1 MENIEKKGITTKV
14 DVELHAKAKQYM
26 AEHGDMNMETFI
38 TQAINGLVNAKEQ
51 AQVEQKPEK
60 QRTIAFQ
67 VPETFYQEVKDY
79 LERNGLRQNRFMY
92 NLIKQELD
100 REELEME
107 RLAQKQNGEQSDGD
121 ETPGDGED
129 EDESQAER
137 EKSFEGDE
145 PEDEE
150 AAEGMAM
157 TM

>member
-1 MENIEKKGITTKV
+1 MERNEKKGITTKV

-38 TQAINGLVNAKEQ
+38 SQAINGLVSAKEQ
-51 AQVEQKPEK
+51 TAEVQKPEK

-67 VPETFYQEVKDY
+67 VPENFYQEVKEY

-100 REELEME
+100 RESLELET
-107 RLAQKQNGEQSDGD
+107 LAKKQDEEQ
-121 ETPGDGED
+121 GDGE
-129 EDESQAER
+129 EEIEESSEV
-137 EKSFEGDE
+137 ET
-145 PEDEE
+145 EDEE
-150 AAEGMAM
+150 IGIGM

>member
-1 MENIEKKGITTKV
+1 MERNEKKGITTKV

-38 TQAINGLVNAKEQ
+38 SQAINGLVSAKGQTSE
-51 AQVEQKPEK
+51 VQKPEK

-67 VPETFYQEVKDY
+67 VPENFYQEVKDY

-100 REELEME
+100 RESLELET
-107 RLAQKQNGEQSDGD
+107 LAKKQDEEQ
-121 ETPGDGED
+121 GDGE
-129 EDESQAER
+129 EENEESSEV
-137 EKSFEGDE
+137 ET
-145 PEDEE
+145 EDEE
-150 AAEGMAM
+150 IGIGM

>member
-51 AQVEQKPEK
+51 AQLEQKPEK

-92 NLIKQELD
+92 NLIKQELE
-100 REELEME
+100 RESLELET
-107 RLAQKQNGEQSDGD
+107 LAKQED
-121 ETPGDGED
+121 ENGED
-129 EDESQAER
+129 EDELQAES
-137 EKSFEGDE
+137 EESSKAEA
-145 PEDEE
+145 EDEDM
-150 AAEGMAM
+150 GMGIM
-157 TM
+157 M

>member
-1 MENIEKKGITTKV
+1 MERNEKKGITTKV

-38 TQAINGLVNAKEQ
+38 SQAINGLVSAKEQ
-51 AQVEQKPEK
+51 TAEVQKPEK

-67 VPETFYQEVKDY
+67 VPENFYQEVKEY

-100 REELEME
+100 RESLELET
-107 RLAQKQNGEQSDGD
+107 LAKKQDEEQ
-121 ETPGDGED
+121 GDGE
-129 EDESQAER
+129 EENEESSEV
-137 EKSFEGDE
+137 ET
-145 PEDEE
+145 EDEE
-150 AAEGMAM
+150 IGIGM

>member
-1 MENIEKKGITTKV
+1 METGEKNGITTKV

-26 AEHGDMNMETFI
+26 ADHGDMNMETFI
-38 TQAINGLVNAKEQ
+38 TKAIDGLVNAKEQ
-51 AQVEQKPEK
+51 TQEMQKPEK

-67 VPETFYQEVKDY
+67 VPESFYQEVKDY

-107 RLAQKQNGEQSDGD
+107 RLAQKQNGDQSDGD
-121 ETPGDGED
+121 EMPDDSED

-150 AAEGMAM
+150 ESEGMAM

>member
-1 MENIEKKGITTKV
+1 METIEKKGITTKV

-26 AEHGDMNMETFI
+26 ADHGDMNMETFI
-38 TQAINGLVNAKEQ
+38 TQAITGLVNAKEQ
-51 AQVEQKPEK
+51 TQEMQKPEK

-67 VPETFYQEVKDY
+67 VPESFYEKVKDY
-79 LERNGLRQNRFMY
+79 LKRNSLRQNGFMY

-121 ETPGDGED
+121 GTPDDGED

-137 EKSFEGDE
+137 EGSFEGDE
-145 PEDEE
+145 PEC
-150 AAEGMAM
+150 MAM
-157 TM
+157 TL

>member
-1 MENIEKKGITTKV
+1 METVEKKGITTKV

-51 AQVEQKPEK
+51 AQETQKPEK

-67 VPETFYQEVKDY
+67 VPESFYNEVKDY

-107 RLAQKQNGEQSDGD
+107 RLAQKQNGDQSD
-121 ETPGDGED
+121 ETPDDSED

-137 EKSFEGDE
+137 EDSYDDG
-145 PEDEE
+145 EDEDE
-150 AAEGMAM
+150 AEGMAM
-157 TM
+157 MQ

>member
-1 MENIEKKGITTKV
+1 METIEKKGITTKV

-92 NLIKQELD
+92 NLIKQELN
-100 REELEME
+100 RESLELET
-107 RLAQKQNGEQSDGD
+107 LAKQQD
-121 ETPGDGED
+121 ENSED
-129 EDESQAER
+129 EDELQAES
-137 EKSFEGDE
+137 EESSEAE
-145 PEDEE
+145 TEDEDM
-150 AAEGMAM
+150 GMGIM
-157 TM
+157 M

>member
-1 MENIEKKGITTKV
+1 METVEKKGITTKV

-51 AQVEQKPEK
+51 AQETQKPEK

-67 VPETFYQEVKDY
+67 VPESFYNEVKDY

-100 REELEME
+100 REMLEME
-107 RLAQKQNGEQSDGD
+107 VLAKKQNEEQGNGD
-121 ETPGDGED
+121 EQPDDGED

-137 EKSFEGDE
+137 EDSYEGG
-145 PEDEE
+145 EDEDE
-150 AAEGMAM
+150 AEGMAM

>member
-51 AQVEQKPEK
+51 TQEMQKPEK

-67 VPETFYQEVKDY
+67 VPESFYQEVKDY

-100 REELEME
+100 RETLELET
-107 RLAQKQNGEQSDGD
+107 LAKKQD
-121 ETPGDGED
+121 ENGED
-129 EDESQAER
+129 EDELQAES
-137 EKSFEGDE
+137 EESSEAE
-145 PEDEE
+145 AEDEDM
-150 AAEGMAM
+150 GMGIM
-157 TM
+157 M

>member
-1 MENIEKKGITTKV
+1 METIEKKGITTKV

-26 AEHGDMNMETFI
+26 ADHGDMNMETFI
-38 TQAINGLVNAKEQ
+38 TKAIDGLVNAKEQ
-51 AQVEQKPEK
+51 TQEMQKPEK

-67 VPETFYQEVKDY
+67 VPESFYQEVKDY

-107 RLAQKQNGEQSDGD
+107 RLAQKQNGDQSD
-121 ETPGDGED
+121 ETPDDSED

-137 EKSFEGDE
+137 EDSYDDG
-145 PEDEE
+145 EDEDE
-150 AAEGMAM
+150 AEGMAM
-157 TM
+157 MQ

>member
-100 REELEME
+100 RESLELET
-107 RLAQKQNGEQSDGD
+107 LAKQQD
-121 ETPGDGED
+121 ENSED
-129 EDESQAER
+129 EDELQAES
-137 EKSFEGDE
+137 EESSEAE
-145 PEDEE
+145 AEDEDM
-150 AAEGMAM
+150 GMGIM
-157 TM
+157 M

>member
-1 MENIEKKGITTKV
+1 MERNEKKGITTKV

-100 REELEME
+100 RETLELET
-107 RLAQKQNGEQSDGD
+107 LAKKQD
-121 ETPGDGED
+121 ENGED
-129 EDESQAER
+129 EDELQAES
-137 EKSFEGDE
+137 EESSEAE
-145 PEDEE
+145 AEDEDM
-150 AAEGMAM
+150 GMGIM
-157 TM
+157 M

>member
-1 MENIEKKGITTKV
+1 METIEKKGITTKV

-51 AQVEQKPEK
+51 TVEPQKPEK

-79 LERNGLRQNRFMY
+79 LEHNGLRQNRFMY

-100 REELEME
+100 RESLELET
-107 RLAQKQNGEQSDGD
+107 LAKKQD
-121 ETPGDGED
+121 ENSEEEDELQAESEESSEAEAED
-129 EDESQAER
+129 EDM
-137 EKSFEGDE
+137 
-145 PEDEE
+145 
-150 AAEGMAM
+150 GMGIM
-157 TM
+157 M

>member
-100 REELEME
+100 RESLELET
-107 RLAQKQNGEQSDGD
+107 LAKQQD
-121 ETPGDGED
+121 ENNED
-129 EDESQAER
+129 EDELQAES
-137 EKSFEGDE
+137 EESSEAE
-145 PEDEE
+145 TEDEDM
-150 AAEGMAM
+150 GMGM
-157 TM
+157 MM

>member
-1 MENIEKKGITTKV
+1 METVEKKGITTKV

-26 AEHGDMNMETFI
+26 ADHGDMNMETFI

-51 AQVEQKPEK
+51 VQVEQKPEK

-67 VPETFYQEVKDY
+67 VPESFYQEVKDY

-100 REELEME
+100 RESLELEA
-107 RLAQKQNGEQSDGD
+107 LAKKQNDEQSNGD
-121 ETPGDGED
+121 ETPDDGED

-137 EKSFEGDE
+137 EDSFEGDE
-145 PEDEE
+145 PEDEDE
-150 AAEGMAM
+150 AEGMAM

>member
-1 MENIEKKGITTKV
+1 METVEKKGITTKV

-26 AEHGDMNMETFI
+26 ADHGDMNMETFI
-38 TQAINGLVNAKEQ
+38 TKAIDGLVNAKEQ
-51 AQVEQKPEK
+51 TAEPQKPEK

-67 VPETFYQEVKDY
+67 VPESFYNEVKDY

-107 RLAQKQNGEQSDGD
+107 RLAQKQNGDQNDGD
-121 ETPGDGED
+121 ETPDDGED

-137 EKSFEGDE
+137 ERTFEGDE

-150 AAEGMAM
+150 ESEGMAM

>member
-100 REELEME
+100 RETLELET
-107 RLAQKQNGEQSDGD
+107 LAKKQD
-121 ETPGDGED
+121 ENGED
-129 EDESQAER
+129 EDELQAES
-137 EKSFEGDE
+137 EESSEAE
-145 PEDEE
+145 AEDEDM
-150 AAEGMAM
+150 GMGIM
-157 TM
+157 M

>member
-67 VPETFYQEVKDY
+67 VPESFYNEVKDY

-107 RLAQKQNGEQSDGD
+107 RLARKQNGEQSDGD
-121 ETPGDGED
+121 EAPDDGED
-129 EDESQAER
+129 EDESQAES
-137 EKSFEGDE
+137 EESSEAE
-145 PEDEE
+145 AEDEDM
-150 AAEGMAM
+150 GMGIM
-157 TM
+157 M

>member
-1 MENIEKKGITTKV
+1 METVEKKGITTKV

-51 AQVEQKPEK
+51 AQETQKPEK

-67 VPETFYQEVKDY
+67 VPESFYNEVKDY

-100 REELEME
+100 REMLEME
-107 RLAQKQNGEQSDGD
+107 TLAKKQNEEQGNGD
-121 ETPGDGED
+121 EQPVDGED
-129 EDESQAER
+129 EDESQAKR
-137 EKSFEGDE
+137 EDSYEGG
-145 PEDEE
+145 EDEDE
-150 AAEGMAM
+150 TEGMAM

>member
-1 MENIEKKGITTKV
+1 MERNEKKGITTKV

-38 TQAINGLVNAKEQ
+38 SQAINGLVSAKEQ
-51 AQVEQKPEK
+51 TAEVQKPEK

-67 VPETFYQEVKDY
+67 VPENFYQEVKDY

-100 REELEME
+100 REALEME
-107 RLAQKQNGEQSDGD
+107 ALAKKQNEEQGNGD
-121 ETPGDGED
+121 EEPDDGED

-137 EKSFEGDE
+137 DESYEGDE
-145 PEDEE
+145 PEDEDE
-150 AAEGMAM
+150 AEGIAM

>member
-92 NLIKQELD
+92 NLIKQELN
-100 REELEME
+100 RETLELET
-107 RLAQKQNGEQSDGD
+107 LAKQQD
-121 ETPGDGED
+121 ENSED
-129 EDESQAER
+129 EDELQAES
-137 EKSFEGDE
+137 EESSEAE
-145 PEDEE
+145 AEDEDM
-150 AAEGMAM
+150 GMGM
-157 TM
+157 MM

>member
-100 REELEME
+100 REMLELET
-107 RLAQKQNGEQSDGD
+107 LAKKQD
-121 ETPGDGED
+121 ENGED
-129 EDESQAER
+129 EDELQAES
-137 EKSFEGDE
+137 EESSEAE
-145 PEDEE
+145 AEDEDM
-150 AAEGMAM
+150 GMGIM
-157 TM
+157 M

>member
-100 REELEME
+100 RESLELET
-107 RLAQKQNGEQSDGD
+107 LAKQQD
-121 ETPGDGED
+121 ENSED
-129 EDESQAER
+129 LRFWSALDS
-137 EKSFEGDE
+137 S
-145 PEDEE
+145 
-150 AAEGMAM
+150 
-157 TM
+157 